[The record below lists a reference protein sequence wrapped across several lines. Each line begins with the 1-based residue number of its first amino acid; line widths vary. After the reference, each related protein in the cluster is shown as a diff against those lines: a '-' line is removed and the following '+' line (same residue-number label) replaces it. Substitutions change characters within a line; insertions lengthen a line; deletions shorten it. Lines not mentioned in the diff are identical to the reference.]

1 MQIHQLQPLHKPKRP
16 KAAVGRGGKRGTY
29 SGHGVKGQKSRSG
42 RRMRPA
48 ARDFIQRLPK
58 LRGIKNKSLNLT
70 EIQVVNLDNLANRF
84 KGSLVT
90 PESLAE
96 LNFIRHADQPVKI
109 LGRGSLKQ
117 ALTFKGVIISKNA
130 QEKIKIAGGRIEK

>member
-1 MQIHQLQPLHKPKRP
+1 MQIHQLQPTHQPKRR
-16 KAAVGRGGKRGTY
+16 KARVGRGGKRGTY

-70 EIQVVNLDNLANRF
+70 ETQVVNLDSLASRF

-90 PESLAE
+90 PEILVE
-96 LNFIRHADQPVKI
+96 LNFIKHADQPVKI
-109 LGRGSLKQ
+109 LGRGSLKE
-117 ALTFKGVIISKNA
+117 ALTFKGVIISKSA
-130 QEKIKIAGGRIEK
+130 QEKIKAAGGKIE